1 MNVRT
6 LGMVGIG
13 VLVAAGC
20 QKKVFTPP
28 ENRPPETFVAI
39 RSPITDTVP
48 AKVGLAWYGNDPDGE
63 VVGFHYIWLYGD
75 SVVVGTTFTT
85 ATSDTFVLPVLGD
98 VRTYTFRVWAEDNEG
113 AVDPTP
119 AEVSFPMVNSPPE
132 VAFAF
137 QSLPPETT
145 LPAVTFFFEA
155 HDVDGDTTI
164 TNLLFRL
171 DTDTAWT
178 SIPYASHYTLTGI
191 PPGNRT
197 VYFRVADFTGAV
209 SDSIAFSW
217 VVEPLAGTLLV
228 ILDHVTSRDGW
239 TGLVENAGFGPGTY
253 TVWEFP
259 RHESRSVQDF
269 PEIRES
275 FEAILFS
282 GFTRVLWASDEYDPA
297 LTSLELFTYPDAQ
310 GRRLFEAFLNQ
321 GGKILLSGQSALQD
335 MASDFAQ
342 THLGV
347 DPYDTTQVVANRSVL
362 KFYGAIQRTPG
373 APVALP
379 DSLTLSPGV
388 TILTQ
393 PDGFLTGGF
402 TPLYQA
408 HFLVNGQDSVL
419 TAAIQKGNLILFSFE
434 LAKTNGL
441 GNAPQVL
448 QVLLP

>member
-1 MNVRT
+1 
-6 LGMVGIG
+6 MVGIG
-13 VLVAAGC
+13 VLAAAGC
-20 QKKVFTPP
+20 QRKTFTPP
-28 ENRPPETFVAI
+28 ENRPPETFVAV
-39 RSPITDTVP
+39 RSPLTDTVP

-63 VVGFHYIWLYGD
+63 VVGYHYIWLFGD
-75 SVVVGTTFTT
+75 SVVVDTTFTT
-85 ATSDTFVLPVLGD
+85 ATSDTFVLPVFD
-98 VRTYTFRVWAEDNEG
+98 SVRTYTFRIWAEDNEG
-113 AVDPTP
+113 AWDPTP

-164 TNLLFRL
+164 TSLLYRL

-178 SIPYASHYTLTGI
+178 SVPYASHYTLTGI
-191 PPGNRT
+191 PSGNRT
-197 VYFRVADFTGAV
+197 VWFRVADFTGAL
-209 SDSIAFSW
+209 SDSIGFSW

-228 ILDHVTSRDGW
+228 ILDHVDNRDAW
-239 TGLVENAGFGPGTY
+239 TGLVESAGWAPGTY

-282 GFTRVLWASDEYDPA
+282 GFTRVFWASDEYDPA

-310 GRRLFEAFLNQ
+310 GRRLFEEFLNQ

-335 MASDFAQ
+335 MASDFVQA
-342 THLGV
+342 HLGV
-347 DPYDTTQVVANRSVL
+347 DPYDTTRVVANRSIL
-362 KFYGAIQRTPG
+362 KFYGAIQRESG
-373 APVALP
+373 APTGLP
-379 DSLTLSPGV
+379 DSLTMSPGV

-393 PDGFLTGGF
+393 PDGFLSGAY
-402 TPLYQA
+402 TPLYRA
-408 HFLVNGQDSVL
+408 HFLINGQDSVL
-419 TAAIQKGNLILFSFE
+419 TAAIQKDNLILFSFE

-441 GNAPQVL
+441 GNASQVL